1 MTTYNKYQENSAHDK
16 EVDEVTTLSTESF
29 EKVESLLDKPLH
41 EVTPAMEELFQ
52 VAGFEAGQEIK

>member
-1 MTTYNKYQENSAHDK
+1 MTTYSKHQENSARDK
-16 EVDEVTTLSTESF
+16 EVEEVTTLSTESF

-52 VAGFEAGQEIK
+52 GVAFEAGQEIK